1 MHISIVKKNTHL
13 KYFKS
18 FISKKNLNIKNKM
31 AYFES
36 KRIIT
41 AYQNKEGSIES
52 LIAKSVF
59 TVSNIIN
66 KF

>member
-1 MHISIVKKNTHL
+1 ML
-13 KYFKS
+13 
-18 FISKKNLNIKNKM
+18 
-31 AYFES
+31 YFES

-59 TVSNIIN
+59 KVGILI
-66 KF
+66 